1 MIFWLLVHDLV
12 KISIPV
18 STKSDEWIAAE
29 VLRDEFIY
37 MQSQDAVQVTAEPEN
52 KTEASIDL
60 AAKFLAHIASN
71 VDNDSQST
79 EARIQVLFNVL
90 QYFTSLYLTTK
101 DIHSLCASFLP
112 DIRKSVL
119 AAYFRAVAVLEEK
132 EVSSI
137 PRQPES
143 ALLNAAVSGKA
154 SIFALFG
161 GQGTNE
167 VYFDELQ
174 SLFDIYQPY
183 VLPFLEVVVADLI
196 ELAKEEV
203 ESSYFTYGLDV
214 VSWLSGA
221 VERPSVSYLA
231 SIPISLPLIGL
242 TQLVQYLIVCCVT
255 NLNPGQI
262 RDRITGATG
271 HSQGIVSAVVVSA
284 SGTFDDLTSN
294 SRKALRWLFY
304 SGLRGQQAFPPVAV
318 EPSLVQDTLDGGEG
332 TPSPM
337 LSIAGLSFKDLDKQ
351 IVKTNSHLPA
361 NSRLAISLHN
371 GPRAFVVTGPPRALH
386 GLVTNL
392 RKIRATSGADQSKVP
407 YSQRKPVFSVRFLM
421 VEVPYHSDYLGGV
434 TDIVADE
441 DLQEELW
448 VPSDLKI
455 PVYHT
460 ETGESLVAQCISWSH

>member
-1 MIFWLLVHDLV
+1 MPVYDLA

-18 STKSDEWIAAE
+18 STKPDEWVAAE
-29 VLRDEFIY
+29 VLRDDFIH
-37 MQSQDAVQVTAEPEN
+37 MQPQDAVKVTAELEN
-52 KTEASIDL
+52 KTEASVEL
-60 AAKFLAHIASN
+60 TAKFLAHIASN
-71 VDNDSQST
+71 IDNNSQST
-79 EARIQVLFNVL
+79 EARIQVLLNVL
-90 QYFTSLYLTTK
+90 QHFTSLYLATK
-101 DIHSLCASFLP
+101 DIHSLCASFVS
-112 DIRKSVL
+112 DTRKSVL
-119 AAYFRAVAVLEEK
+119 AAYFSAVAILENK
-132 EVSSI
+132 GISSI
-137 PRQPES
+137 PRQPQS
-143 ALLNAAVSGKA
+143 ALLNAAVSGKT

-174 SLFDIYQPY
+174 SLYDIYQPY

-196 ELAKEEV
+196 GLAQEEA

-221 VERPSVSYLA
+221 IERPPVSYLA
-231 SIPISLPLIGL
+231 SVPISLPLIGL
-242 TQLVQYLIVCCVT
+242 TQLLQYLIVCRVA
-255 NLNPGQI
+255 NLNPSQI
-262 RDRITGATG
+262 RDRIAGATG
-271 HSQGIVSAVVVSA
+271 HSQGIVSAVVLSA
-284 SGTFDDLTSN
+284 SDTFDVLTTN

-304 SGLRGQQAFPPVAV
+304 CGLRGQQAFPPVAI

-337 LSIAGLSFKDLDKQ
+337 LSITGLSFEDLDKQ
-351 IVKTNSHLPA
+351 VVKTNSYLPA
-361 NSRLAISLHN
+361 NSRLAVSLHN

-392 RKIRATSGADQSKVP
+392 RKVRAPSGADQSKVP
-407 YSQRKPVFSVRFLM
+407 YSKRKPVFSVRFLM

-434 TDIVADE
+434 TDIVVDE
-441 DLQEELW
+441 DLEEELW

-460 ETGESLVAQCISWSH
+460 ETGESPIV

>member
-1 MIFWLLVHDLV
+1 LTVHDLA

-37 MQSQDAVQVTAEPEN
+37 MQSQNAVTELEN
-52 KTEASIDL
+52 KTEASVDL
-60 AAKFLAHIASN
+60 VAKFLAHIASN
-71 VDNDSQST
+71 IDNDSRST

-90 QYFTSLYLTTK
+90 QYFTSLYLTK

-119 AAYFRAVAVLEEK
+119 AAYFRAVAVLENQG
-132 EVSSI
+132 VSSI

-143 ALLNAAVSGKA
+143 ALLDAAASGKA

-161 GQGTNE
+161 GQGINE

-174 SLFDIYQPY
+174 SLYDIYQPY
-183 VLPFLEVVVADLI
+183 VLPFLEVMVVDLI

-242 TQLVQYLIVCCVT
+242 TQLVQYLIVCRVT
-255 NLNPGQI
+255 NLNPGQV

-304 SGLRGQQAFPPVAV
+304 SGVRGQQAFPPVAV

-332 TPSPM
+332 IPSPM
-337 LSIAGLSFKDLDKQ
+337 LSIVGLSFNDLDKQ

-361 NSRLAISLHN
+361 NSRLVISLHN
-371 GPRAFVVTGPPRALH
+371 GPRAFVVTGPPRSLY
-386 GLVTNL
+386 GLLTNL
-392 RKIRATSGADQSKVP
+392 RKIRAVSGADQSKVP
-407 YSQRKPVFSVRFLM
+407 YSQRKPVFSVRFLV
-421 VEVPYHSDYLGGV
+421 VEVPYHSDYLDGV

-460 ETGESLVAQCISWSH
+460 ETGESLIARCISGRIDVIWFV

>member
-1 MIFWLLVHDLV
+1 MTVHDLA

-37 MQSQDAVQVTAEPEN
+37 MQSQNAVTELEN
-52 KTEASIDL
+52 KTEASVDL
-60 AAKFLAHIASN
+60 VAKFLAHIASN
-71 VDNDSQST
+71 IDNDSRST

-90 QYFTSLYLTTK
+90 QYFTSLYLTK

-119 AAYFRAVAVLEEK
+119 AAYFRAVAVLENQG
-132 EVSSI
+132 VSSI

-143 ALLNAAVSGKA
+143 ALLDAAASGKA

-161 GQGTNE
+161 GQGINE

-174 SLFDIYQPY
+174 SLYDIYQPY
-183 VLPFLEVVVADLI
+183 VLPFLEVMVVDLI

-242 TQLVQYLIVCCVT
+242 TQLVQYLIVCRVT
-255 NLNPGQI
+255 NLNPGQV

-304 SGLRGQQAFPPVAV
+304 SGVRGQQAFPPVAV

-332 TPSPM
+332 IPSPM
-337 LSIAGLSFKDLDKQ
+337 LSIVGLSFNDLDKQ

-361 NSRLAISLHN
+361 NSRLVISLHN
-371 GPRAFVVTGPPRALH
+371 GPRAFVVTGPPRSLY
-386 GLVTNL
+386 GLLTNL
-392 RKIRATSGADQSKVP
+392 RKIRAVSGADQSKVP
-407 YSQRKPVFSVRFLM
+407 YSQRKPVFSVRFLV
-421 VEVPYHSDYLGGV
+421 VEVPYHSDYLDGV

-460 ETGESLVAQCISWSH
+460 ETGESLIARCISGRIDVIWFV